1 MNFCNMKDLTKKNLL
16 EAIEDMPM
24 DKEISLLITDIDGY
38 TIPYTKLKICLVS
51 GEWIKLIE
59 T

>member
-1 MNFCNMKDLTKKNLL
+1 MTKKELL
-16 EAIEDMPM
+16 KVIEDMPM

-38 TIPYTKLKICLVS
+38 TIPYTNLRICLVS

>member
-1 MNFCNMKDLTKKNLL
+1 MAALTKKDLL

-24 DKEISLLITDIDGY
+24 DKDISLLITDIDGY
-38 TIPYTKLKICLVS
+38 TIPYSNLYITSVD

>member
-1 MNFCNMKDLTKKNLL
+1 MTKKDLL

-38 TIPYTKLKICLVS
+38 TIPYDNLRIVFVEDGC
-51 GEWIKLIE
+51 IKLIE

>member
-1 MNFCNMKDLTKKNLL
+1 MTKKELL

-24 DKEISLLITDIDGY
+24 DKEISLLITDIDDY
-38 TIPYTKLKICLVS
+38 TIPYTNLRICLVS

>member
-1 MNFCNMKDLTKKNLL
+1 MGLTMATLTKKDLL

-24 DKEISLLITDIDGY
+24 DKKISLLITDIDGY
-38 TIPYTKLKICLVS
+38 TIPYDNLHIIFVKDGC
-51 GEWIKLIE
+51 IKLME

>member
-1 MNFCNMKDLTKKNLL
+1 MAALTKKNLL
-16 EAIEDMPM
+16 EAIEDIPM

>member
-1 MNFCNMKDLTKKNLL
+1 MLTKKDLL
-16 EAIEDMPM
+16 EAIKDMPM

-38 TIPYTKLKICLVS
+38 TIPYTNLRLYLVS

>member
-1 MNFCNMKDLTKKNLL
+1 MATLTKKNLL

-38 TIPYTKLKICLVS
+38 TIPYTNLRICLVS

>member
-1 MNFCNMKDLTKKNLL
+1 MTKKDLF
-16 EAIEDMPM
+16 EAIKDMPM
-24 DKEISLLITDIDGY
+24 DKEVSLLITDIDGY
-38 TIPYTKLKICLVS
+38 TIPYTNLKLCLVS

>member
-1 MNFCNMKDLTKKNLL
+1 MAALTKKNLL

-38 TIPYTKLKICLVS
+38 TIPYDNLHIIFVKDGC
-51 GEWIKLIE
+51 IKLIE

>member
-1 MNFCNMKDLTKKNLL
+1 MATLTKKDLL

-38 TIPYTKLKICLVS
+38 TIPYTNLKLCLVS
-51 GEWIKLIE
+51 GEWIKLME

>member
-1 MNFCNMKDLTKKNLL
+1 MTL
-16 EAIEDMPM
+16 EEFYKATEDMPM

-38 TIPYTKLKICLVS
+38 TIPYTNLRICLVS